1 MCGRHRGTIIKRAN
15 RYIAFRGEES
25 TVAENKEYFPEKNKE
40 YSNKYK
46 KKISAYK
53 KNFEVLFRAHFFFT
67 QNCTSKRTNSFH
79 IWEVF
84 ILLKSSAKPWI
95 DCLNCT
101 ILFIT
106 IGPLDVVSLWVWQF
120 FSVNLCCRFS
130 ESKDQPAYLHD
141 LHIFDIIVLWFLIS
155 S

>member
-1 MCGRHRGTIIKRAN
+1 MTGSSVHAPFSALVALKTSVFWLRHRGTIIKRAN

-67 QNCTSKRTNSFH
+67 QSCTSCPENGSNS
-79 IWEVF
+79 
-84 ILLKSSAKPWI
+84 
-95 DCLNCT
+95 NT
-101 ILFIT
+101 
-106 IGPLDVVSLWVWQF
+106 
-120 FSVNLCCRFS
+120 
-130 ESKDQPAYLHD
+130 SK
-141 LHIFDIIVLWFLIS
+141 
-155 S
+155 